1 MEMGNEC
8 PNCGGPISCLG
19 GCSAHED
26 NWYCNDVETC
36 GWQAWSSKKT
46 TKDMYFQDPLPE
58 DRYDRVIRLMMENGR
73 YGK

>member
-1 MEMGNEC
+1 MKIIG
-8 PNCGGPISCLG
+8 I
-19 GCSAHED
+19 
-26 NWYCNDVETC
+26 NDVETC